1 MDPSSGGLIFE
12 WQVKGVL
19 NPSYLAIHPQKNFM
33 YAVNEVRSFAGE
45 GAGGV
50 SAFSIDPAL
59 AKSTY

>member
-33 YAVNEVRSFAGE
+33 YAVNEVRSFAGKE
-45 GAGGV
+45 QVASV
-50 SAFSIDPAL
+50 HFP
-59 AKSTY
+59 